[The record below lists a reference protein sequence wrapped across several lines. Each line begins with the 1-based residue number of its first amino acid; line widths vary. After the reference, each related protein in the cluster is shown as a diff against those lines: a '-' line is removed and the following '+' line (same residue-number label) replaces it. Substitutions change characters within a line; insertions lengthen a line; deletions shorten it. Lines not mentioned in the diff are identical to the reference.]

1 MNYWLDSML
10 GYFPVPYQDE
20 LLYSIVARYAQHT
33 GLIGN
38 QKAIVREVFSSSTA
52 VAVPD
57 LPSHLSSLVNNLQ
70 LVWPTSVKELISSFT
85 LAPIYLPFLSQQQA
99 SKTIRSMGSDSG
111 GGIHTR
117 SGIAASSIKQLGY
130 FRYCP
135 QCLKEQRTEFG
146 ESYWRRLHQL
156 PALGFCR
163 GHSCLLEWSMIYFH
177 SKEKHLFVTAN
188 ESRLDAKIRHVELKD
203 IEIAFYGRYEQLLH
217 ASQSKGLGFNRW
229 TLFYRNL
236 AAELGLVKKS
246 RICHQEIH
254 RLLKIAWAGTL
265 FEDQFQSSENN
276 YWLTNLFRKHR
287 KSFHPLRH
295 LLVTTALVPE
305 LSITKLLDKVRRLP
319 DRNLVSSHS
328 SKKVAVR
335 DGVSEYRLSWVDML
349 KRHPSAGVKEL
360 RGIESGG
367 ATYSW
372 LYRNDKNWLMS
383 NRPRRKVNAQSH
395 YVVNYSD
402 WDAKNIEHLDSVY
415 GEIASAPDRR
425 RLTRTLFIK
434 TLPRSNSVEKHLS
447 DLPRTIDWLASHE
460 ETVEEYQLYRLNIAF
475 GKIKKNNLEIKRWR
489 LLRYAN
495 IRKELIT
502 SKIEAELQ
510 NFEYSK
516 G

>member
-1 MNYWLDSML
+1 ML

-20 LLYSIVARYAQHT
+20 LLYSLVARYAQHT
-33 GLIGN
+33 GLVGN
-38 QKAIVREVFSSSTA
+38 QKSIVREVFSSSTA

-70 LVWPTSVKELISSFT
+70 LVWPTSVEELIDSFT

-111 GGIHTR
+111 GDIHTR
-117 SGIAASSIKQLGY
+117 SGIAASAIKQQEY
-130 FRYCP
+130 FLYCP
-135 QCLKEQRTEFG
+135 QCLKEQQREFG
-146 ESYWRRLHQL
+146 ECYWRRIHQL
-156 PALGFCR
+156 PALGFCSS
-163 GHSCLLEWSMIYFH
+163 HSCLLEYSMISFH
-177 SKEKHLFVTAN
+177 PKEKHLFISAN
-188 ESRLDAKIRHVELKD
+188 ESKLDVDTRHIELKD
-203 IEIAFYGRYEQLLH
+203 IERALHDRYEQLLQ

-246 RICHQEIH
+246 RISHQEIH
-254 RLLKIAWAGTL
+254 GLLKKAWAGTVY
-265 FEDQFQSSENN
+265 EDQFQSSENN

-305 LSITKLLDKVRRLP
+305 LSITKLLENVRRLP
-319 DRNLVSSHS
+319 DKVLEPSHS
-328 SKKVAVR
+328 SKKFTAR
-335 DGVSEYRLSWVDML
+335 NEIAAYRQCWIDML
-349 KRHPSAGVKEL
+349 KRYPCAGVKEL
-360 RGIESGG
+360 RNTERGG
-367 ATYSW
+367 AIYAW

-383 NRPRRKVNAQSH
+383 NRPSRKVTAQSH
-395 YVVNYSD
+395 YVVNYDD
-402 WDAKNIEHLDSVY
+402 WDEKNVEYLDSVY
-415 GEIASAPDRR
+415 EEMVSASDRR

-434 TLPRSNSVEKHLS
+434 ALPRSNSVEKHLY
-447 DLPRTIDWLASHE
+447 DLPRTTDWLDSHE
-460 ETVEEYQLYRLNIAF
+460 ETVEEYQLYRLNVAYE
-475 GKIKKNNLEIKRWR
+475 KIKENNLEIKRWR

-510 NFEYSK
+510 NFESRK